1 MKVNNRWLQLG
12 AALVAMIM
20 IANLQYSW
28 TLFVK
33 PIQAATGWKL
43 SEISLAFTLIN
54 LFQTRVQPTDGWL
67 SDRLG
72 PRRFITVAGVLCG
85 AGWAYMGSATTL
97 PRLYAAYMLAGVG
110 AALVYSGSCGSDLNW
125 FTDRSGLPAGIMAAG
140 FGGCTALFIPVIAR
154 LIRTSGYGSAF
165 FWTGLFQAIVIVV
178 VAQLLRHPA
187 TDMLKAAV
195 VKSGSTTSTAA
206 ERGVGAPAKRFRGVG
221 APGVNDVRGVG
232 APAKRFRGAGAPGV
246 NDVHFTTWEMLRT
259 PHFYA
264 LYVMFV
270 MMATGGLL
278 VTAQAGPVATSW
290 GISLAALTLAT
301 TLSPIANG
309 LSRISW
315 GWVSDRLGRETT
327 MMIAFSLQAIC
338 LLLVLTIGRLSGGL
352 FTLSLVLVFFTWGEV
367 FSLFPAI
374 TADYFGSRY
383 ATSNYG
389 FMYSAKG
396 VASILGGVVAALL
409 YERFG
414 SWTACFYGSAALAL
428 LAAVMAVGLR
438 VMPLPV
444 RRTAELSPALA
455 PAVK

>member
-1 MKVNNRWLQLG
+1 
-12 AALVAMIM
+12 
-20 IANLQYSW
+20 
-28 TLFVK
+28 
-33 PIQAATGWKL
+33 
-43 SEISLAFTLIN
+43 
-54 LFQTRVQPTDGWL
+54 
-67 SDRLG
+67 
-72 PRRFITVAGVLCG
+72 
-85 AGWAYMGSATTL
+85 
-97 PRLYAAYMLAGVG
+97 
-110 AALVYSGSCGSDLNW
+110 
-125 FTDRSGLPAGIMAAG
+125 MAAG
-140 FGGCTALFIPVIAR
+140 FGGGTALFIPVIAR

-165 FWTGLFQAIVIVV
+165 FWTGLFQGIVIVI
-178 VAQLLRHPA
+178 VAQFLRHPPA
-187 TDMLKAAV
+187 EILKTAV
-195 VKSGSTTSTAA
+195 VKAGSAIGRRTS
-206 ERGVGAPAKRFRGVG
+206 
-221 APGVNDVRGVG
+221 D
-232 APAKRFRGAGAPGV
+232 
-246 NDVHFTTWEMLRT
+246 HFTTWEMLRT

-264 LYVMFV
+264 LYLMFV

-315 GWVSDRLGRETT
+315 GWVSDRIGRETT

-338 LLLVLTIGRLSGGL
+338 LLMVLTIGRLSGGL

-374 TADYFGSRY
+374 TGDYFGSRY

-428 LAAVMAVGLR
+428 CAAVVAVGLR
-438 VMPLPV
+438 AMPLPV
-444 RRTAELSPALA
+444 RRTAELSPAMA

>member
-1 MKVNNRWLQLG
+1 MNLNNRWVQLG
-12 AALVAMIM
+12 ASLVAMIM

-33 PIQAATGWKL
+33 PIQAAHGWKL
-43 SEISLAFTLIN
+43 SEISAAFTLFI
-54 LFQTRVQPTDGWL
+54 LFQTWVQPIDGWL
-67 SDRLG
+67 IDRLG

-85 AGWAYMGSATTL
+85 GGWAYMGSAVTL
-97 PRLYAAYMLAGVG
+97 PQLYGAYILAGIG
-110 AALVYSGSCGSDLNW
+110 AALVYSGSIGSALKW
-125 FTDRSGLPAGIMAAG
+125 FPDRRGLAAGIMAAG
-140 FGGCTALFIPVIAR
+140 FGGGTALFIPVIAR

-165 FWTGLFQAIVIVV
+165 FWTGLFQGTVIVI
-178 VAQLLRHPA
+178 VAQLLRRPPA
-187 TDMLKAAV
+187 ELLKAAA
-195 VKSGSTTSTAA
+195 VKATATPGSAA
-206 ERGVGAPAKRFRGVG
+206 GPAKRL
-221 APGVNDVRGVG
+221 
-232 APAKRFRGAGAPGV
+232 RGAGARGV

-264 LYVMFV
+264 LFAMFV

-278 VTAQAGPVATSW
+278 VTAQAGPVAAAW
-290 GISLAALTLAT
+290 GISVAALTLAT

-309 LSRISW
+309 FSRISW

-327 MMIAFSLQAIC
+327 MIIAFSLQAVC
-338 LLLVLTIGRLSGGL
+338 LFLTLTVGRLSGGL
-352 FTLSLVLVFFTWGEV
+352 FTLTLVLVFFTWGEV

-374 TADYFGSRY
+374 TADYFGSRH

-414 SWTACFYGSAALAL
+414 SWTACFYGSATLAL
-428 LAAVMAVGLR
+428 LAAVMAAGLR
-438 VMPLPV
+438 VAPLPV
-444 RRTAELSPALA
+444 RSAHELSPALT
-455 PAVK
+455 PAVE

>member
-1 MKVNNRWLQLG
+1 MRLNNRWVQLG
-12 AALVAMIM
+12 ASLVAMIM

-43 SEISLAFTLIN
+43 SEISLAFTLFI
-54 LFQTRVQPTDGWL
+54 LFQTWVQPLDGWL
-67 SDRLG
+67 IDRLG
-72 PRRFITVAGVLCG
+72 PRLFVTVAGVLCG

-97 PRLYAAYMLAGVG
+97 PQLYAAYMVAGVG
-110 AALVYSGSCGSDLNW
+110 AALVYSGSIGSALKW
-125 FTDRSGLPAGIMAAG
+125 FPDRRGLAAGIMAAG
-140 FGGCTALFIPVIAR
+140 FGGGTALFIPVIAR

-165 FWTGLFQAIVIVV
+165 FWTGLFQGIVIVV
-178 VAQLLRHPA
+178 VAQLLRHPPA
-187 TDMLKAAV
+187 EMLKAAV
-195 VKSGSTTSTAA
+195 VKSGSETSTAA
-206 ERGVGAPAKRFRGVG
+206 KRGVGAPAKRFRGAG

-315 GWVSDRLGRETT
+315 GWVSDRIGRETT

-338 LLLVLTIGRLSGGL
+338 LLMVLTIGRLSGGL

-374 TADYFGSRY
+374 TGDYFGSRY

-428 LAAVMAVGLR
+428 CAAVMAVGLR
-438 VMPLPV
+438 AMPLPV
-444 RRTAELSPALA
+444 RRTAELSPAMA